1 MDLVILFVGL
11 SLYVQVCVSDD
22 AFRKIIGQ
30 DDAWTYS
37 KIKLWGQMKSFLK
50 LILLLAVLKA
60 FLTLLKQLSVAF
72 SIMWWD
78 LSILN

>member
-30 DDAWTYS
+30 DDAWNEIIS
-37 KIKLWGQMKSFLK
+37 
-50 LILLLAVLKA
+50 
-60 FLTLLKQLSVAF
+60 
-72 SIMWWD
+72 
-78 LSILN
+78 

>member
-37 KIKLWGQMKSFLK
+37 KIKL
-50 LILLLAVLKA
+50 
-60 FLTLLKQLSVAF
+60 
-72 SIMWWD
+72 
-78 LSILN
+78 

>member
-37 KIKLWGQMKSFLK
+37 KMKLCGQMKSFLK

-72 SIMWWD
+72 SSM
-78 LSILN
+78 

>member
-1 MDLVILFVGL
+1 ML
-11 SLYVQVCVSDD
+11 STDISWLLKVCVSDD

-37 KIKLWGQMKSFLK
+37 KMKLCGQMKSFLK

-72 SIMWWD
+72 SIV
-78 LSILN
+78 